1 VGANFVEYAAR
12 AHERERQGMGY
23 AGRGAADNAG
33 AFSASRYVTNNVQVA
48 FNAFALGITAGIGT
62 ILILLHNGVSIGTSL
77 GIFKWNGALHQILA
91 FVTPHG
97 VLELTAICIAGGAG
111 FLIGS
116 AFLLPGTLTRREAL
130 IVRGRRAIRLVA
142 AAGLFLLVA
151 GIIEGIVSPRNLP
164 LRDAAVI
171 GATSGVFII
180 IYLFAG
186 VRSKGAPEEEF
197 GYNEER
203 AFRSR

>member
-1 VGANFVEYAAR
+1 
-12 AHERERQGMGY
+12 MGY
-23 AGRGAADNAG
+23 VAREAADYAG

-48 FNAFALGITAGIGT
+48 FSAFALGITAGIGT
-62 ILILLHNGVSIGTSL
+62 TLILLTNGVSIGTSL
-77 GIFKWNGALHQILA
+77 GIFRWNGALHQILA

-97 VLELTAICIAGGAG
+97 VLELTAICLAGGAG

-116 AFLLPGTLTRREAL
+116 AFLLPGALTRREAL

-151 GIIEGIVSPRNLP
+151 GIIEGIVSPRNLQ

-180 IYLFAG
+180 IYIFAG